1 MLNDSE
7 GFYIRLE
14 KQLLESS
21 SWPSIYKYK
30 FILKSDKNSID
41 HLKSI
46 FIDIDANISTKYSS
60 SNKFTSITI
69 TANMKSPSFVIEK
82 YKLAS
87 KIDGIIS
94 L

>member
-1 MLNDSE
+1 MSKDSKD
-7 GFYIRLE
+7 FYIRLE

-41 HLKSI
+41 QLKSI
-46 FIDIDANISTKYSS
+46 FIDINANISSKFSS

-69 TANMKSPSFVIEK
+69 TASMKSPSFVIEK
-82 YKLAS
+82 YKYFQ
-87 KIDGIIS
+87 K
-94 L
+94 

>member
-1 MLNDSE
+1 MLKDSKD
-7 GFYIRLE
+7 FYIRLE

-41 HLKSI
+41 QLKSM
-46 FIDIDANISTKYSS
+46 FIDINTNISTKSSS

>member
-1 MLNDSE
+1 MLKDNED
-7 GFYIRLE
+7 FYIRLE

-21 SWPSIYKYK
+21 CWPSVYKYK
-30 FILKSDKNSID
+30 FILKSDENSIEQ
-41 HLKSI
+41 LKSI
-46 FIDIDANISTKYSS
+46 FTDIDAHISTKLSY
-60 SNKFTSITI
+60 SNKFSSITV

>member
-1 MLNDSE
+1 MLKDSE

-46 FIDIDANISTKYSS
+46 FIDIDANISTKYSLNRWS
-60 SNKFTSITI
+60 
-69 TANMKSPSFVIEK
+69 
-82 YKLAS
+82 
-87 KIDGIIS
+87 IS
-94 L
+94 LFFILYVF